1 MATRIYLPAT
11 LAQVRAAQPGE
22 QVPTLLGHAVT
33 GQLRTET
40 AGEDYQDEELEYL
53 AQLAAA
59 AESLEFIAAD
69 PQAPQLR
76 VVLSADVPDDVL
88 GARSAAGSQ
97 QEGLA
102 ASAVELTQPVAWS
115 KVVCAHV
122 DEVAS
127 AGLVAQVLAGADAA
141 LEELFE
147 QDLLWWDATEFGVI
161 PG

>member
-11 LAQVRAAQPGE
+11 LAQVRAAQVGG
-22 QVPTLLGHAVT
+22 QVPTVLGHAVT
-33 GQLRTET
+33 SQLRAET

-59 AESLEFIAAD
+59 AESLEHIAAD
-69 PQAPQLR
+69 PRAPQLR
-76 VVLSADVPDDVL
+76 VVLAADVPD
-88 GARSAAGSQ
+88 GAVAPRSATPEQ
-97 QEGLA
+97 QEDLV
-102 ASAVELTQPVAWS
+102 ASAVELSEPVAWS

-122 DEVAS
+122 DEVGS
-127 AGLVAQVLAGADAA
+127 AALVSQVLAGDDAA

-147 QDLLWWDATEFGVI
+147 QELLWWDATEFGVI